1 MTSPLAAPTAQPTV
15 ARLSVHGLEVRYG
28 EALAV
33 AGVDL
38 EVAAGTAVAV
48 LGANGAGKSSLAA
61 AIVGAV
67 PVARGR
73 VHIDGTDVTAW
84 AAHRVARLG
93 IAFVPEGRGIF
104 PHLSVADNLRA
115 LLRAAVEPAERAD
128 ALGRALSTFPV
139 LRDRARQLAGTLS
152 GGEQQMLAL
161 ARVLAAPPRL
171 LVADEM
177 SLGLAPKLVD
187 LVFESLARAK
197 AQGVTILLVEQY
209 VDRALE
215 LADTAV
221 VLRQGRVDWHGPST
235 EAREHAVS
243 GYLGGG

>member
-1 MTSPLAAPTAQPTV
+1 MTGTPRV
-15 ARLSVHGLEVRYG
+15 EVEGMEVRYG

-38 EVAAGTAVAV
+38 TVAPGAAVAV
-48 LGANGAGKSSLAA
+48 LGANGAGKSSLGA

-67 PVARGR
+67 PVSRGR
-73 VHIDGTDVTAW
+73 LRIDGTDVTSW
-84 AAHRVARLG
+84 PAHRIARLG
-93 IAFVPEGRGIF
+93 IAYVPEGRGTF

-115 LLRAAVEPAERAD
+115 LLRFAVAPAARAD
-128 ALGRALSTFPV
+128 ALERALSTFPV
-139 LRDRARQLAGTLS
+139 LRERARQLAGTLS

-161 ARVLAAPPRL
+161 ARVLAAPPHL

-177 SLGLAPKLVD
+177 SLGLAPQLVD
-187 LVFESLARAK
+187 LVFESLAHAK

-221 VLRQGRVDWHGPST
+221 VLRQGRVAWHGPAA
-235 EAREHAVS
+235 EARAHALS
-243 GYLGGG
+243 GYLGD